1 MTLIL
6 VHIPAVA
13 RCWLLVCVA
22 WLACVSVCVSVSLW
36 SMTVDPAEMA
46 EPTEMPFWGQTHGGT
61 GNYYY
66 TLAPPGEYGGLICEV
81 VAMQAVATVTVAV
94 CVSKCSLTVQIYWYW
109 YRYSQLIWR

>member
-6 VHIPAVA
+6 AHIPALA
-13 RCWLLVCVA
+13 RCWLLMCVA
-22 WLACVSVCVSVSLW
+22 WLACVSVSLL

-66 TLAPPGEYGGLICEV
+66 TLAPPGEYGGLICKV
-81 VAMQAVATVTVAV
+81 VAMQAVATITVAV
-94 CVSKCSLTVQIYWYW
+94 CVSKCSLTA
-109 YRYSQLIWR
+109 